1 MKVLVTGA
9 GGYIGTVLVNQLL
22 ENKQEVVALDR
33 FFFNQTLKD
42 GDGLTVVNDDIRFVE
57 PEIFKGIDSV
67 IDLAALS
74 NDPSGELD
82 PVKTWSINYLGRLRV
97 AVLAKRA
104 GVKRYILP
112 SSCSVYGFNE
122 SIVNESSSTNP
133 LTTYAKANLKAE
145 KDILPLTDDEF
156 SVTVFRLATVYG
168 YGGTKRMRFDL
179 VINAYVRDLLTKG
192 KLMIMRDGTQWRPFV
207 HVKDVARVLSKAAM
221 LPAGELAGEVINL
234 GSDEQ
239 NYQIMDVAKRIATAL
254 RMDLEYEWY
263 GSPDTRSYRVS
274 FGKIRKAMDFRPKYN
289 VESAA
294 QEISKAIKDN
304 ELDISDPRWI
314 TVSWYKGL
322 IARGVMV

>member
-22 ENKQEVVALDR
+22 DNKQEVVALDR
-33 FFFNQTLKD
+33 FFFNQTLKERE
-42 GDGLTVVNDDIRFVE
+42 GLSIVNDDIRFVE
-57 PEIFKGIDSV
+57 PDIFKGVYSV

-82 PVKTWSINYLGRLRV
+82 PIKTWSINYLGRLRI
-97 AVLAKRA
+97 AVLAKRS

-122 SIVNESSSTNP
+122 NVLNERSETNP

-207 HVKDVARVLSKAAM
+207 HIKDVARVLSMAAM
-221 LPAGELAGEVINL
+221 LPVNELAGEVINL

-239 NYQIMDVAKRIATAL
+239 NYQIMDLAKRIANAL
-254 RMDLEYEWY
+254 EVDLKYEWY

-274 FGKIRKAMDFRPKYN
+274 FDKIRKVMNFKPEYN
-289 VESAA
+289 AESGAK
-294 QEISKAIKDN
+294 EIADAIKSK
-304 ELDISDPRWI
+304 ELDVLDPRWI
-314 TVSWYKGL
+314 TVSWYKDL
-322 IARGVMV
+322 IAKGVMI

>member
-22 ENKQEVVALDR
+22 KNGQEVVALDR
-33 FFFNQTLKD
+33 FFFNQTLKVE
-42 GDGLTVVNDDIRFVE
+42 DGLKVVNDDIRFVE
-57 PEIFKGIDSV
+57 PDIFKGVDCV

-82 PVKTWSINYLGRLRV
+82 PVKTWSINYLGRLRI
-97 AVLAKRA
+97 AVLAKRS

-122 SIVNESSSTNP
+122 SILNESSDTNP

-145 KDILPLTDDEF
+145 KDILPLTDDRF

-168 YGGTKRMRFDL
+168 YGGTKRMRLDL
-179 VINAYVRDLLTKG
+179 VINAYVRDLITKG

-207 HVKDVARVLSKAAM
+207 HVKDVARALSQAAT
-221 LPAGELAGEVINL
+221 LSAGELAGEVINL

-239 NYQIMDVAKRIATAL
+239 NYQIMDLAKRIAGAL
-254 RMDLEYEWY
+254 GMNLEYEWY

-274 FGKIRKAMDFRPKYN
+274 FDKIRKAMGFRPAYN
-289 VESAA
+289 AESAA
-294 QEISKAIKDN
+294 QEISEAIKSK

-314 TVSWYKGL
+314 TVSWYKDL